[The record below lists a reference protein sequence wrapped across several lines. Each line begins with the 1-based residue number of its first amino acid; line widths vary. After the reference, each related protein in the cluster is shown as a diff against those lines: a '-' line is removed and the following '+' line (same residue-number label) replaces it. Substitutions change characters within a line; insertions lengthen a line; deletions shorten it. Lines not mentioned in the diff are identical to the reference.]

1 MNIALIGNNL
11 ANLVLSKIL
20 IKMGIKVCLYYYK
33 NNFKIS
39 PTRTI
44 AISKS
49 NVDFLKEIGLDPSK
63 FSWPVKNIKIFN
75 EKNKSKE
82 IIEFNYQDKYLFLLV
97 KNNLFFNFL
106 KKKLDK
112 NKNFSRKILLDSF
125 NLSKLLN
132 SKYDLIINS
141 ESNNILS
148 KKFFSKRIKKN
159 YNSEAITTI
168 INHEANNNETAF
180 QIFTKLGPLAF
191 LPYSKYQTSIVF
203 SYNKPNIKISDS
215 DIKIL
220 ISNYNKFYKIN
231 SFSVFEKFNLNFSTS
246 KNYYHNNL
254 LCFSDNLHKIHPLA
268 GQGFNMT
275 LRDIKKLTQ
284 IIDERINLGLPL
296 DSFVLREFCNN
307 TKHLN
312 QLFST
317 GIDLIYEFFKLENKI
332 DNNYANQFVKYF
344 ASNKFFK
351 NQVPKFADKG
361 LFF

>member
-125 NLSKLLN
+125 KLSKLLT

-141 ESNNILS
+141 ESNNTLS
-148 KKFFSKRIKKN
+148 KKFFSKKIKKN
-159 YNSEAITTI
+159 YNSKAITSI
-168 INHEANNNETAF
+168 INHEINNNETAF
-180 QIFTKLGPLAF
+180 QVFTKFGPLAF

-215 DIKIL
+215 EIKTL

-246 KNYYHNNL
+246 KNYYHKNL
-254 LCFSDNLHKIHPLA
+254 LCFSDNLHKVHPLA

-275 LRDIKKLTQ
+275 LRDIKKLSQ

-296 DSFVLREFCNN
+296 DSFVLREFCNK
-307 TKHLN
+307 TKHIN

-317 GIDLIYEFFKLENKI
+317 GIDLIYEFFKFENKI
-332 DNNYANQFVKYF
+332 ANNYANQFVRYF
-344 ASNKFFK
+344 ANNKFFK

>member
-125 NLSKLLN
+125 NLSNLLN

-168 INHEANNNETAF
+168 INHEVNNNETAF

-275 LRDIKKLTQ
+275 LRDIKKLSQ
-284 IIDERINLGLPL
+284 IINERINLGLPL
-296 DSFVLREFCNN
+296 DSFVLKEFCNK
-307 TKHLN
+307 TKHIN
-312 QLFST
+312 QIFST
-317 GIDLIYEFFKLENKI
+317 GVDLIYEFFKLENKI
-332 DNNYANQFVKYF
+332 DNNYTNQIVKYF
-344 ASNKFFK
+344 AKNKFFK

>member
-125 NLSKLLN
+125 NLSNLLN

-168 INHEANNNETAF
+168 INHEVNNNETAF
-180 QIFTKLGPLAF
+180 QIFTKFGPLAF

-215 DIKIL
+215 DLKIL

-275 LRDIKKLTQ
+275 LRDIKTLSQ

-296 DSFVLREFCNN
+296 DSFVLREFCNK

-332 DNNYANQFVKYF
+332 DNNYTNQFVKYF
-344 ASNKFFK
+344 ANNKFLK

>member
-1 MNIALIGNNL
+1 
-11 ANLVLSKIL
+11 
-20 IKMGIKVCLYYYK
+20 
-33 NNFKIS
+33 
-39 PTRTI
+39 
-44 AISKS
+44 
-49 NVDFLKEIGLDPSK
+49 
-63 FSWPVKNIKIFN
+63 
-75 EKNKSKE
+75 
-82 IIEFNYQDKYLFLLV
+82 
-97 KNNLFFNFL
+97 
-106 KKKLDK
+106 
-112 NKNFSRKILLDSF
+112 
-125 NLSKLLN
+125 
-132 SKYDLIINS
+132 
-141 ESNNILS
+141 
-148 KKFFSKRIKKN
+148 
-159 YNSEAITTI
+159 
-168 INHEANNNETAF
+168 
-180 QIFTKLGPLAF
+180 LAF

-215 DIKIL
+215 EIKTL

-275 LRDIKKLTQ
+275 LRDIKKLSQ

-296 DSFVLREFCNN
+296 DSFVLKEFCNK
-307 TKHLN
+307 TKHIN

-344 ASNKFFK
+344 ANNKFFK

>member
-33 NNFKIS
+33 NNFKVS

-49 NVDFLKEIGLDPSK
+49 NVKFLKEIDLDPSN
-63 FSWPVKNIKIFN
+63 FSWPVENIKIYN
-75 EKNKSKE
+75 EKNKSNE
-82 IIEFNYQDKYLFLLV
+82 LIEFNNQDRYLFLLV
-97 KNNLFFNFL
+97 KNKLFFNFL
-106 KKKLDK
+106 KKKLFN
-112 NKNFSRKILLDSF
+112 NKNFSKKIVTDGF
-125 NLSKLLN
+125 NLSKLLD

-141 ESNNILS
+141 ESNNTLS
-148 KKFFSKRIKKN
+148 KKYFSKRIKKN
-159 YNSEAITTI
+159 YNSKAITTI
-168 INHEANNNETAF
+168 INHEVNNNETAF
-180 QIFTKLGPLAF
+180 QIFTKFGPLAF

-275 LRDIKKLTQ
+275 LRDIKKLSQ

-296 DSFVLREFCNN
+296 DSFVLREFCNK

-344 ASNKFFK
+344 ANNKFFK